1 MHTLLEKLMKKIEAI
16 QIIGGDLSATTKMP
30 CKSFNLPAWECKTGS
45 KLAKIP
51 GSVCYNCYAM
61 KGNYTRFPVVKKAQ
75 YKKLGQIFNPAWVDA
90 MVAMIERENNPF
102 FRWHDAGDVQ
112 SVKHF
117 NNICEVARKTPEIKH
132 WLPTREH
139 KIINDY
145 VKAGNTIPDNLIV
158 RISATM
164 IDDKPSKTATHTS
177 TVHNKSNPIGHE
189 CPAPDQDG
197 ECGDCRAC
205 WDTNIKNVSYKEH

>member
-45 KLAKIP
+45 KLAKIK
-51 GSVCYNCYAM
+51 GSVCFNCYAM
-61 KGNYTRFPVVKKAQ
+61 KGNYTRFPSVKKAQ
-75 YKKLGQIFNPAWVDA
+75 YKKLGQLFNPAWVSA

-117 NNICEVARKTPEIKH
+117 NNICEVARKTPNIKH

-139 KIINDY
+139 KIINDS

-177 TVHNKSNPIGHE
+177 TVHNKSNPIGYE

>member
-1 MHTLLEKLMKKIEAI
+1 MKKIEAI

-45 KLAKIP
+45 KLAKIK
-51 GSVCYNCYAM
+51 GSVCFNCYAM
-61 KGNYTRFPVVKKAQ
+61 KGNYTRFPSVKKAQ
-75 YKKLGQIFNPAWVDA
+75 YKKLGQLFNPAWVNA

-117 NNICEVARKTPEIKH
+117 NNICEVARKTPDIKH

-164 IDDKPSKTATHTS
+164 IDDKPSKTASHTS
-177 TVHNKSNPIGHE
+177 TVHNKSNPIGYE

>member
-1 MHTLLEKLMKKIEAI
+1 MKKIEAI

-45 KLAKIP
+45 KLAKIE
-51 GSVCYNCYAM
+51 GSVCFNCYAM
-61 KGNYTRFPVVKKAQ
+61 KGNYTRFPSVKKAQ
-75 YKKLGQIFNPAWVDA
+75 YKKLGQLFNPAWVNA

-117 NNICEVARKTPEIKH
+117 NNICEVARKTPNIKH

-139 KIINDY
+139 KIINDS

-164 IDDKPSKTATHTS
+164 IDDKPSKTASHTS
-177 TVHNKSNPIGHE
+177 TVHNKSNPIGYE

>member
-1 MHTLLEKLMKKIEAI
+1 MKKIEAI

-45 KLAKIP
+45 KLAKIE
-51 GSVCYNCYAM
+51 GSVCFNCYAM
-61 KGNYTRFPVVKKAQ
+61 KGNYTRFPSVKKAQ
-75 YKKLGQIFNPAWVDA
+75 YKKLGQLFNPAWVNA

-117 NNICEVARKTPEIKH
+117 NNICEVARKTPDIKH

-164 IDDKPSKTATHTS
+164 IDDKPSKTASHTS
-177 TVHNKSNPIGHE
+177 TVHNKSNPIGYE

>member
-1 MHTLLEKLMKKIEAI
+1 MKKIEAI

-45 KLAKIP
+45 KLAKIK
-51 GSVCYNCYAM
+51 GSVCFNCYAM
-61 KGNYTRFPVVKKAQ
+61 KGNYTRFPSVKKAQ
-75 YKKLGQIFNPAWVDA
+75 YKKLGQLFNPAWVNA

-117 NNICEVARKTPEIKH
+117 NNICEVARKTPNIKH

-139 KIINDY
+139 KIINDS

-164 IDDKPSKTATHTS
+164 IDDKPSKTASHTS
-177 TVHNKSNPIGHE
+177 TVHNKSNPIGYE

>member
-1 MHTLLEKLMKKIEAI
+1 MKKIEAI

-45 KLAKIP
+45 KLAKIK
-51 GSVCYNCYAM
+51 GSVCFNCYAM

-75 YKKLGQIFNPAWVDA
+75 YKKLGQLFNPSWVGA
-90 MVAMIERENNPF
+90 MVSMIEREKNPF

-112 SVKHF
+112 SVEHF
-117 NNICEVARKTPEIKH
+117 NNICEVARKTPNIKH

-145 VKAGNTIPDNLIV
+145 IKAGNTIPDNLIV

-164 IDDKPSKTATHTS
+164 IDDKPSKTASHTS
-177 TVHNKSNPIGHE
+177 TVHNQSDPIGHE
-189 CPAPDQDG
+189 CPAPKQDG

-205 WDTNIKNVSYKEH
+205 WDTNVKNVSYKEH